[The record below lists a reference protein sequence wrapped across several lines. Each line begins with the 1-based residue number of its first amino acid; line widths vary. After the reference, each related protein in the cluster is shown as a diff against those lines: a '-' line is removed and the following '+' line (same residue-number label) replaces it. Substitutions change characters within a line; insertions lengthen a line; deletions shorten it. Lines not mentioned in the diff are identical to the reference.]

1 MDAQIEAIIKNQ
13 QTLSGKGNRNVEML
27 SSGEAEDLDF
37 SYDEM
42 TQQNIGSG

>member
-27 SSGEAEDLDF
+27 SSGEGEDLDF